1 MKQAATI
8 LQETSCELCIT
19 NDSEPAGMVCLKLDL
34 GGPKKKKKGNG
45 YLIGLLSLLAQNGI
59 NSWFSV
65 LSVKLLSHRDHF

>member
-34 GGPKKKKKGNG
+34 GGPKKEEERKWVFDR
-45 YLIGLLSLLAQNGI
+45 ITFIASTV
-59 NSWFSV
+59 W
-65 LSVKLLSHRDHF
+65 D